1 MFDIFYLG
9 DNHKLT
15 EQIPFAKK
23 ISSLSNVKANTKMYW
38 VIEPDIELTDLAVL
52 EYRPPVHDQ
61 VYEHVWKWN
70 TNNYGGIRLL
80 PRDTVQG
87 VKQVNK
93 VVCKKTFAVLN
104 TPTPERHFDVNP
116 YATHVWCVDPDY
128 KLTENIN
135 WAPGNFEPAFIHSFH
150 LRGQLE
156 YKYPDQEGGI
166 KLYPR
171 EWKTATIKYHN
182 FLDASAKYPVL
193 FVKNPEDY
201 SQRDALTDEYVW
213 LIDQD
218 YKINIQ
224 TTDWIP
230 DPFEREYVHCF
241 RMPHQ
246 LTEKYPHE
254 MGGIRLVP
262 RDWRATDVK
271 IHKVCP
277 VHDQEYDVFYTNK
290 AFNSDTFE
298 YYSQR
303 AETEWFWVVDR
314 DYDFNGKLSYVPAVH
329 EAEYINVFKWGLEY
343 RYPADVTDLW
353 DNRVAGIYL
362 VNKNFDITKQK
373 LHTDVVPVRYDVF
386 YTDDITAYEKYAR
399 QSRTD
404 AFWLVDKDHI
414 ISESFKWVPPLSEQ
428 RYINIFKIP
437 GQLQHRYPA
446 DVTNVSDNRC
456 GGVKLVPK
464 NYNTDAIK
472 YQGVLSTK
480 LKQYPIYRVTD
491 PGNVNNALPESWMID
506 QDYQIDDIIEWIP
519 NSFERQFIHTFH
531 VQGQLQHKYPDAMG
545 GVYWYPADPVNAEIK
560 IHSESPFKSKV
571 YPIFFVDNPSDYTQS
586 VGECWLIDKDYQ
598 INQEIEWIP
607 NSFERQFIHTFHVQ
621 GQLQHK
627 YPDAMGGARWIPLN
641 WKDAEIKIH
650 SESPF
655 RNTAFGKFESVD
667 QGRELSK
674 TDWFWVIDPEVDVLP
689 DFDFDFVPETWDAG
703 KQHVWQKLNPKTKR
717 QYDYGGVMLCP
728 KQSQTSGR
736 PKYMRT
742 PACVQREYPVYYL
755 TPADYED
762 TLEQAYRRLSELCD
776 TTMFWVVDVHTQMDP
791 DFGFDYYPTQWDQHC
806 VHVFQNQDG
815 EHKNVRLVPKQTFLE
830 NNYTDDQIANNGFE
844 NLKLINTVA
853 SIKPEWPVIHLLSMD
868 REQFINAIK
877 DIKAPFVWTIDPDV
891 KVDQSVLAS
900 GFTPKITNINKV
912 HSWQKTN
919 AITGRTHSYGGLRL
933 WPTATDYSQIT
944 TDALRLNKIKSMQYV
959 RSQGSYTKVYDV
971 VMISYHE
978 PQAEQNYIRLKQHLQ
993 DITTMSGDQFKLI
1006 WIKDVQGI
1014 FQAHQQAAQQV
1025 STELFWVVDADA
1037 EVLPDFK
1044 FDYVADVYDTA
1055 VTHVWNSLNPVTGA
1069 EYGYGGIKLLPR
1081 ELVLAVHDWGLD
1093 FTTGLSSRFKSMPE
1107 LSCITRFNTDAFS
1120 TWRSAFR
1127 ECVKLTL
1134 KDDAESRERLEGW
1147 SHPVPD
1153 AHFRHEAK
1161 RGAEA
1166 GKQFAIQHRYNTEQV
1181 NNINNFEWLK
1191 QKFHDV

>member
-23 ISSLSNVKANTKMYW
+23 ISSLSNVTANTKMYW
-38 VIEPDIELTDLAVL
+38 VIEPDIELTDLTVL

-61 VYEHVWKWN
+61 VYEHVWKWD

-80 PRDTVQG
+80 PRDTTQG

-104 TPTPERHFDVNP
+104 TSTPERYFDVNA

-135 WAPGNFEPAFIHSFH
+135 WAPDNFEPAFIHSFH

-156 YKYPDQEGGI
+156 HKYPDQEGGI

-171 EWKTATIKYHN
+171 EWKTATTKYHT
-182 FLDASAKYPVL
+182 FLDASIKYPVL

-201 SQRDALTDEYVW
+201 IQRDTLADEYVW

-218 YKINIQ
+218 YKINLQ

-246 LTEKYPHE
+246 LTEKYPHA

-262 RDWRATDVK
+262 RDWLAADVK

-277 VHDQEYDVFYTNK
+277 VQDQEYAVFYTDK
-290 AFNSDTFE
+290 PFNSDTFIL
-298 YYSQR
+298 YAKHSK
-303 AETEWFWVVDR
+303 TEWFWVVDQ
-314 DYDFNGKLSYVPAVH
+314 DYDFNGKLMYIPADH
-329 EAEYINVFKWGLEY
+329 EAEYIHVFKWGLEY
-343 RYPADVTDLW
+343 RYSSDVVDLW

-362 VNKNFDITKQK
+362 VNKNFNIIKQK
-373 LHTDVVPVRYDVF
+373 LHTDVVPVCYDVF

-414 ISESFKWVPPLSEQ
+414 ISESFKWVPPISEQ

-437 GQLQHRYPA
+437 GQLQHKYPA

-472 YQGVLSTK
+472 YQGL
-480 LKQYPIYRVTD
+480 VT
-491 PGNVNNALPESWMID
+491 
-506 QDYQIDDIIEWIP
+506 
-519 NSFERQFIHTFH
+519 
-531 VQGQLQHKYPDAMG
+531 
-545 GVYWYPADPVNAEIK
+545 
-560 IHSESPFKSKV
+560 
-571 YPIFFVDNPSDYTQS
+571 
-586 VGECWLIDKDYQ
+586 
-598 INQEIEWIP
+598 
-607 NSFERQFIHTFHVQ
+607 
-621 GQLQHK
+621 
-627 YPDAMGGARWIPLN
+627 
-641 WKDAEIKIH
+641 
-650 SESPF
+650 
-655 RNTAFGKFESVD
+655 SVD
-667 QGRELSK
+667 IAKFDKFSSEVQGRELSK
-674 TDWFWVIDPEVDVLP
+674 IDWFWVIDPDVEVLP

-728 KQSQTSGR
+728 KQPQTSGR

-755 TPADYED
+755 TPADYEN

-776 TTMFWVVDVHTQMDP
+776 TTMFWVVDVHTQLDP
-791 DFGFDYYPTQWDQHC
+791 DFDFDYYPTQWDQHC

-815 EHKNVRLVPKQTFLE
+815 DYKNVRLVPKQTFLE

-891 KVDQSVLAS
+891 KVDHSVLVS

-933 WPTATDYSQIT
+933 WPTATDYSQLT
-944 TDALRLNKIKSMQYV
+944 TDALRLNKIKSIQYV

-978 PQAEQNYIRLKQHLQ
+978 PQAEQNYTRLKQHLQ

-1037 EVLPDFK
+1037 EILPDFK

-1093 FTTGLSSRFKSMPE
+1093 FTTGLSTRFKSMPE

-1134 KDDAESRERLEGW
+1134 KDDAESRERLDRW
-1147 SHPVPD
+1147 LHPVPD
-1153 AHFRHEAK
+1153 AYFRHEAK

-1166 GKQFAIQHRYNTEQV
+1166 GKQFAIQHRHNTEQV